1 MGGRELKYAT
11 IIVLWDGCC
20 PVRHVVMSFGIFLP
34 SRLWTLDS
42 IKNIF
47 AVVVVN
53 IKGVYPSHRISNWCI
68 SLIFLYSFAVQH
80 SCTSFCHGL
89 NLPVCSHQRP

>member
-1 MGGRELKYAT
+1 MGGRELQYAT
-11 IIVLWDGCC
+11 TTLLWVGCC
-20 PVRHVVMSFGIFLP
+20 TVRHVVMSFGIFLP
-34 SRLWTLDS
+34 CSLWTLDS

-47 AVVVVN
+47 VVVN

-68 SLIFLYSFAVQH
+68 SLVFLYGFVAQH